1 MGTVHDFELLKLE
14 FWPQLNWFKDKRI
27 RLDSGFQGFEGL
39 YQTLET
45 VIPVKKPRGKELS
58 EEQKK
63 ANQEKSSK
71 RVIVEHSIAGL
82 KRFRIL
88 SDRLRLHTFRL
99 YDEIIGICAGLW
111 NLIIA

>member
-1 MGTVHDFELLKLE
+1 M
-14 FWPQLNWFKDKRI
+14 
-27 RLDSGFQGFEGL
+27 
-39 YQTLET
+39 
-45 VIPVKKPRGKELS
+45 KKPRGKELS

-63 ANQEKSSK
+63 ANQEKASK

-88 SDRLRLHTFRL
+88 SDRLRIHTFIL